1 VNLLACRPVRER
13 PPRPAIP
20 RKRALAPEISAPQL
34 YQVLHCAEPLRP
46 PARHSL
52 HGVEEV
58 VLVRGGDSSKAK
70 REGGVL
76 ELAIP
81 DRFLSVTHAR
91 LRRDGDRW
99 RVEDAGSASGT
110 FVNGEACRE
119 AVLSDGD
126 ALEVGHTEL
135 LFRQEVRQPKGIL
148 DVDGAT
154 LDPPSPE
161 LTTLV
166 PSLAAD
172 LARLPAVARSS
183 VPVLIGGETGTGK
196 EVIARAIHKLSLRTG
211 PFVAVN
217 CGAIA
222 TALAESVRS
231 ADHGTLLLEEIGDL
245 PAAAQAALL
254 RVLQKKEVDVRL
266 LAATRHDLE
275 AAVAAK
281 KFRAD
286 LLARVS
292 GFTIRLPPLRQRRE
306 DLGLLVSGLLR
317 KLDEQRAAKIS
328 FSVEAGRALLRYG
341 WPMNVPELERCLEAA
356 LALATDDI
364 IDLEHLPPA
373 VQRYDLKPEDF
384 R

>member
-1 VNLLACRPVRER
+1 M
-13 PPRPAIP
+13 
-20 RKRALAPEISAPQL
+20 
-34 YQVLHCAEPLRP
+34 
-46 PARHSL
+46 
-52 HGVEEV
+52 
-58 VLVRGGDSSKAK
+58 LVRGGDSGNAK

-99 RVEDAGSASGT
+99 RVEDAGSRSGT

-119 AVLSDGD
+119 AVLTDGD
-126 ALEVGHTEL
+126 ALEMGHTEL

-154 LDPPSPE
+154 LAPPSPE
-161 LTTLV
+161 LATLV

-183 VPVLIGGETGTGK
+183 VPVVIGGETGTGK
-196 EVIARAIHKLSLRTG
+196 EVIARAIHKLSLRSG
-211 PFVAVN
+211 PFVAVSG
-217 CGAIA
+217 GAVSP
-222 TALAESVRS
+222 TLAESVRS
-231 ADHGTLLLEEIGDL
+231 ADRGTLLLDEIGDL
-245 PAAAQAALL
+245 SAAAQAALL
-254 RVLQKKEVDVRL
+254 RVLQKKEVLPAGAGEPVKVDVRL
-266 LAATRHDLE
+266 LAATHHDLE

-286 LLARVS
+286 LLAKIS

-306 DLGLLVSGLLR
+306 DLGLLVAGLLR

-328 FSVEAGRALLRYG
+328 FSVEAGRALLRHR
-341 WPMNVPELERCLEAA
+341 WPMNVRELEKCLEAA
-356 LALATDDI
+356 LVLATDDI
-364 IDLEHLPPA
+364 IDLQHLPPA